1 MLPLCGIR
9 QIVTILRLS
18 LAVFIVSILMLN
30 FSYKVFV
37 SLKQVMSGKALHVV
51 GSLYTELFL
60 SLLFDKIIKNN
71 MRQALLKVLIG
82 KEGEREDQ

>member
-1 MLPLCGIR
+1 M
-9 QIVTILRLS
+9 
-18 LAVFIVSILMLN
+18 AVFIVSILMLN